1 VFHAGAVRQAIVDSS
16 RPGAP
21 CLMTSTTTL
30 AGKPVTVLV
39 YPGGSTLYLYE
50 HDELVFYVGTQS
62 KGLARKVVAAFS

>member
-1 VFHAGAVRQAIVDSS
+1 
-16 RPGAP
+16 
-21 CLMTSTTTL
+21 LMTSTTTL